1 MILLF
6 FAIAIARCIYHLVGG
21 GNPINVAVFSSDHW
35 GGWIGGFGPF
45 FQNAHFVYVINIVKT
60 LWVRKIT
67 MF

>member
-1 MILLF
+1 MWQCLL
-6 FAIAIARCIYHLVGG
+6 
-21 GNPINVAVFSSDHW
+21 PIIGEAGF
-35 GGWIGGFGPF
+35 GGFGPF